1 MNKLSLHA
9 LAREQLAQ
17 AHSNGAARSSATIFG
32 GHEHALR
39 QTIVAL
45 AADASLGEHSNPG
58 EATLY
63 VLTGR
68 VRLTAGDDAWEA
80 RSGDLLIIP
89 DARHTVYALDDA
101 VVLLTAVP
109 RGHIAKS

>member
-9 LAREQLAQ
+9 LAREQLDL
-17 AHSNGAARSSATIFG
+17 AHANGAARSSATVFG

-39 QTIVAL
+39 QTVVAL
-45 AADASLGEHSNPG
+45 AAEASLGEHENPG

-63 VLTGR
+63 VLAGR
-68 VRLTAGDDAWEA
+68 VRLTAADDCWEA

-89 DARHTVYALDDA
+89 DARHTLQALEDA

-109 RGHIAKS
+109 RAHVGG